1 MLPASFDKLG
11 TIGSGDH
18 RIKLEGFV
26 GHLPQWC
33 RPDSGLLLNKASV
46 FEHFP
51 VIKRREVGYTYRM
64 GLEAR
69 ADEQLVGS
77 KAVILVSRECLSLTE
92 ALRQYNKTWQLLR
105 YEDFQRA
112 LGAVIFLNEIR
123 SKPNEERFA
132 PPPQKKNA

>member
-1 MLPASFDKLG
+1 M
-11 TIGSGDH
+11 
-18 RIKLEGFV
+18 
-26 GHLPQWC
+26 
-33 RPDSGLLLNKASV
+33 

-64 GLEAR
+64 GLETR
-69 ADEQLVGS
+69 ADEQLAGS
-77 KAVILVSRECLSLTE
+77 GAIDLISCECLSLLE

-123 SKPNEERFA
+123 SKPKEERF
-132 PPPQKKNA
+132 PPPPPLLNVFTGKVGHVGLHFDLRSVCPPR

>member
-1 MLPASFDKLG
+1 M
-11 TIGSGDH
+11 
-18 RIKLEGFV
+18 
-26 GHLPQWC
+26 
-33 RPDSGLLLNKASV
+33 LLNKASV

-64 GLEAR
+64 GLETR
-69 ADEQLVGS
+69 ADEQLAGS
-77 KAVILVSRECLSLTE
+77 GAIDLISCECLSLLE

-123 SKPNEERFA
+123 SKPKEERF
-132 PPPQKKNA
+132 PPPPPPSSMFSRERWDT